1 MTGFDFAYVGPPPPW
16 DIGRPQPAFLRL
28 AAQGVIVGP
37 VLDAGCGTGENAL
50 HLAGLGFEATGL
62 DAAPT
67 AIAAARAKAAQ
78 RGLAVEF
85 IVGDALALGQLGRTF
100 ATVIDCGLFHV
111 FGDADRATYMA
122 SLAAAGGA
130 PAPARGPPPPPPRPA
145 GGGAPADLRD
155 AGPRAGPV
163 GQRRAEPE
171 AGTDPHAEYRAE
183 PLPGCRAPP
192 HPLPGWGPRRRPLR
206 SVAAPGG
213 PPRPGRRPPPG
224 RPPGPR
230 RGPPGA

>member
-85 IVGDALALGQLGRTF
+85 IVGDAFALGQLGRTF
-100 ATVIDCGLFHV
+100 ATIIDCGLFHV

-122 SLAAAGGA
+122 SLAAAVD
-130 PAPARGPPPPPPRPA
+130 A
-145 GGGAPADLRD
+145 GGRIHILCFSDR
-155 AGPRAGPV
+155 
-163 GQRRAEPE
+163 Q
-171 AGTDPHAEYRAE
+171 
-183 PLPGCRAPP
+183 PGS
-192 HPLPGWGPRRRPLR
+192 WGPRRVTEAELR
-206 SVAAPGG
+206 AAFADGWQVEAIQPERFETNNDG
-213 PPRPGRRPPPG
+213 PPVEAWLATFVRRLP
-224 RPPGPR
+224 
-230 RGPPGA
+230 